1 MGSWSRSLNQAELE
15 SACGATACQLCVLGP
30 SLLVFMVGTQLYL
43 SMAVGGGEVR
53 GSDPDLVG
61 QYRKRV

>member
-1 MGSWSRSLNQAELE
+1 MGPWSRSRNQAELE
-15 SACGATACQLCVLGP
+15 SACGATACQLWVLGP
-30 SLLVFMVGTQLYL
+30 GLLVFMVGTQLYL
-43 SMAVGGGEVR
+43 SMGGRGGGR